1 MILPALRWIVGAV
14 QAVGEGIS
22 ALNGLVRAARQGTL
36 PADMKLD
43 ETDPIPLT
51 HKDAER
57 IAEFGRRAG
66 YETEQRPEI
75 RPPAKSSRY
84 D

>member
-14 QAVGEGIS
+14 QAVVEGIS
-22 ALNGLVRAARQGTL
+22 AGRRLVREARRGTL
-36 PADMKLD
+36 PID

-57 IAEFGRRAG
+57 IAEAGRRAG
-66 YETEQRPEI
+66 HETEQRPEI
-75 RPPAKSSRY
+75 RPPAPKAGTRY

>member
-14 QAVGEGIS
+14 QAVVEGIS
-22 ALNGLVRAARQGTL
+22 AGRRLVREARRGTL
-36 PADMKLD
+36 PNHDG

-51 HKDAER
+51 SKDVRHIQDQIRSAT
-57 IAEFGRRAG
+57 
-66 YETEQRPEI
+66 ETRPEI
-75 RPPAKSSRY
+75 RPPAPRAGTRY